1 VTATAEGVEPFHILR
16 TYSHRK
22 ELGRSKVLTAIFRN
36 GHYDRLREPV
46 FLFDGNADCISLA
59 RVISAEEGVR
69 RCLGPLRE
77 TQALIEQQLAKAS
90 CR

>member
-46 FLFDGNADCISLA
+46 FLFDGNADCISQGDF
-59 RVISAEEGVR
+59 ISSAVGTIFRKYSNTSRSSRRRAEVPW
-69 RCLGPLRE
+69 RC
-77 TQALIEQQLAKAS
+77 
-90 CR
+90 